1 MAISEYLRWAP
12 LLLLPSLVSAQA
24 SDSTAVRHRLSFQG
38 TADYDSDAIHNDVLS
53 PLLFGGMITRAARQ
67 RALDG
72 IGDHGRAGTE
82 LGGCVSATWANRIFG
97 HDGWQMRTSLAW
109 QYAVGVRFS
118 PDAFAVGSFGNA
130 SFEGRTAKLAP
141 LRFEQWNYQRL
152 GIGIEDARSGS
163 FLELAVVN
171 GTNFNRADVH
181 RADLFTA
188 TDGRYL
194 DLDLSGSYQ
203 RSDTTTNAGS
213 STGIGVALNAKWATA
228 MTFFGAPALF
238 SLELTDAGF
247 IRWNAASLSASL
259 DSVIHF
265 EGVAV
270 NDILDLNGPVID
282 RTTLQ
287 DSLGLGYTTGYIL
300 RPLPA
305 KIEGIFQFGRLKK
318 PGHSIERSAYEV
330 AAEQRWLPGYIPKVR
345 VLRRFGIGRSLI
357 ADAGIAYG
365 GFGGLR
371 AMARIGYCTKAG
383 LAFELETPNAI
394 GLFSEQ
400 AAGKAVGLRIQLLW

>member
-1 MAISEYLRWAP
+1 MAITEYLRWAP
-12 LLLLPSLVSAQA
+12 LLFLPSLVSAQVF
-24 SDSTAVRHRLSFQG
+24 DSTAVRHRLSFQG
-38 TADYDSDAIHNDVLS
+38 TANYDSDAIHNDVLS
-53 PLLFGGMITRAARQ
+53 PLVFGGMITREARQ
-67 RALDG
+67 CTLDA
-72 IGDHGRAGTE
+72 IGDHGRAGAE
-82 LGGCVSATWANRIFG
+82 LGACVSATWANGIFG

-109 QYAVGVRFS
+109 QYAVGLRFS
-118 PDAFAVGSFGNA
+118 PDAFAVGFFGNA
-130 SFEGRTAKLAP
+130 AFEGQTAKLAP
-141 LRFEQWNYQRL
+141 LRFEQWHYQRF

-194 DLDLSGSYQ
+194 DMDLSGSYQ
-203 RSDTTTNAGS
+203 RSDTAANAGS
-213 STGIGVALNAKWATA
+213 STGIGAALNAKWATA
-228 MTFFGAPALF
+228 INAFGGPSRF
-238 SLELTDAGF
+238 SLELSDGGF
-247 IRWNAASLSASL
+247 MKWNAGSLSASL

-287 DSLGLGYTTGYIL
+287 DSLGLGYTTGSVL

-305 KIEGIFQFGRLKK
+305 RIEGIFQFGKLKK

-330 AAEQRWLPGYIPKVR
+330 AVEQRWLPGYIPKVR
-345 VLRRFGIGRSLI
+345 VLRRFGIGRSFI
-357 ADAGIAYG
+357 ADAGVAYG

-371 AMARIGYCTKAG
+371 AMARIGYCAKAG

-394 GLFSEQ
+394 GLVSDQ
-400 AAGKAVGLRIQLLW
+400 AAGKAVGLRMQLLW

>member
-24 SDSTAVRHRLSFQG
+24 FDSTAVRHRLSFQG
-38 TADYDSDAIHNDVLS
+38 TANYDSDAIHNDVLS
-53 PLLFGGMITRAARQ
+53 PLVFGGMITRAARQ
-67 RALDG
+67 RALDA
-72 IGDHGRAGTE
+72 IGDHGRAGAE
-82 LGGCVSATWANRIFG
+82 LGGCVSATWANGIFG

-118 PDAFAVGSFGNA
+118 PDAFAMGVFGNA
-130 SFEGRTAKLAP
+130 SFEDRTAKLAP

-171 GTNFNRADVH
+171 GTNFN
-181 RADLFTA
+181 
-188 TDGRYL
+188 
-194 DLDLSGSYQ
+194 
-203 RSDTTTNAGS
+203 
-213 STGIGVALNAKWATA
+213 
-228 MTFFGAPALF
+228 MTIFGAPAGF

-247 IRWNAASLSASL
+247 IKWNAASLSASL

-287 DSLGLGYTTGYIL
+287 DSLGLGYTTGYVL

-357 ADAGIAYG
+357 ADAGIGYG

-371 AMARIGYCTKAG
+371 AMARLGYCTKAG

-394 GLFSEQ
+394 GLVSEH
-400 AAGKAVGLRIQLLW
+400 AAGKAVGLRMQLLW